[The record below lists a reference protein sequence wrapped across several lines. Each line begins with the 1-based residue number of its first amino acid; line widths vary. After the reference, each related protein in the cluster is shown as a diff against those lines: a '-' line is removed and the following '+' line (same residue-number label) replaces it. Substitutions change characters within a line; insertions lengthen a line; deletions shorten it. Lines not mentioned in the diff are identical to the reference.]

1 MRQAVKS
8 GKKQRRVKLSAAN
21 NLHQSR
27 PIILYDIHLW
37 PNSSNSSIEARP
49 TIDIE
54 PRRAFSLEMHPFEY
68 GPVKYG
74 ITIKR
79 GLQKQP
85 KASPGNVD
93 SDRAF
98 RASVVA
104 KVASD
109 RRIGFIEPSESGDLR
124 PVRAAEVGESL
135 RWLDISSRATDEI
148 GMVGAQGRPRSMRQY
163 GWSAAC
169 GCTNQS

>member
-1 MRQAVKS
+1 VDEFLGADIVEATYRLASAFQAS
-8 GKKQRRVKLSAAN
+8 ASSPQRVHP
-21 NLHQSR
+21 HQSR

-54 PRRAFSLEMHPFEY
+54 PRRAFSLEMQPFEY

-79 GLQKQP
+79 GFQKQP

-93 SDRAF
+93 YDRAF
-98 RASVVA
+98 RA
-104 KVASD
+104 
-109 RRIGFIEPSESGDLR
+109 
-124 PVRAAEVGESL
+124 
-135 RWLDISSRATDEI
+135 
-148 GMVGAQGRPRSMRQY
+148 M
-163 GWSAAC
+163 
-169 GCTNQS
+169 

>member
-8 GKKQRRVKLSAAN
+8 GKKAKACVKRGTAN
-21 NLHQSR
+21 NLHQS
-27 PIILYDIHLW
+27 PPILYDIHLW

-93 SDRAF
+93 YDRAF
-98 RASVVA
+98 RA
-104 KVASD
+104 
-109 RRIGFIEPSESGDLR
+109 
-124 PVRAAEVGESL
+124 
-135 RWLDISSRATDEI
+135 
-148 GMVGAQGRPRSMRQY
+148 M
-163 GWSAAC
+163 
-169 GCTNQS
+169 